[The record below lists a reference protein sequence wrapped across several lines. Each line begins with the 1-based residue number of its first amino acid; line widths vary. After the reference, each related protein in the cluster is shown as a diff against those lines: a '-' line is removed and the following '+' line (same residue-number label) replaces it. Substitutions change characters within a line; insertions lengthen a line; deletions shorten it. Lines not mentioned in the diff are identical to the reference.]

1 MEHTAGILGLVQGV
15 QKRLSKRT
23 KTERKWKGE
32 RVKCVSMERKN
43 SPERRAL
50 PEGKEVE
57 GNEHSES
64 KEPKGGQHGWQ
75 SWHVSGE
82 VLTMRGE
89 VHRD

>member
-1 MEHTAGILGLVQGV
+1 M
-15 QKRLSKRT
+15 
-23 KTERKWKGE
+23 
-32 RVKCVSMERKN
+32 SMERKN

-89 VHRD
+89 VDRDQHVQEFRGGETVKGH